1 MAKETS
7 EPQSV
12 VDFLWLPNP
21 IVSERV
27 EPLTSYY
34 QGEGRNLTARP
45 YSLEQAKRLVT
56 LVQQASEWPRSQR
69 YQWGEALERNVWVS
83 ISTIYYNI
91 ARHSIEQR
99 QQLAQFLCD
108 VGALLSASGNEP
120 GPLWK
125 LDEKNI
131 WRTALLDVL
140 ELAELRGMR
149 SDITT
154 RPEEPA

>member
-1 MAKETS
+1 
-7 EPQSV
+7 

-21 IVSERV
+21 IMSERLD
-27 EPLTSYY
+27 PLLNYY
-34 QGEGRNLTARP
+34 QRQDRSLSLTARP
-45 YSLEQAKRLVT
+45 YPLEQARRMVN

-83 ISTIYYNI
+83 ISAIYYNI
-91 ARHSIEQR
+91 ARHSVEQR
-99 QQLAQFLCD
+99 KQLAQFLSD

-149 SDITT
+149 SDVTA
-154 RPEEPA
+154 RPEERA